1 MQRLEIPFKQAD
13 KGVTP
18 GVLRGSGA
26 THLYLET
33 GDLVKVA
40 WRGRWARQKTVE
52 FYLQEVAAQVVLQ
65 RLPAHSRAR
74 IAGLAEF
81 SARLVEA
88 YACSAT
94 RSKHPRG
101 G

>member
-18 GVLRGSGA
+18 SVLRGIGA

-33 GDLVKVA
+33 EDLVKVA

-52 FYLQEVAAQVVLQ
+52 FYLQEVQ
-65 RLPAHSRAR
+65 RWQPKLFCNVCLPEVA
-74 IAGLAEF
+74 LE
-81 SARLVEA
+81 
-88 YACSAT
+88 
-94 RSKHPRG
+94 
-101 G
+101 